1 MILGLLVSTM
11 FSERAH
17 ANAAMCAD
25 LFERTLAPWEL
36 PLIRS
41 SVKVDDRVVY
51 YEHFKAKKGF
61 PTLLV
66 FSGLFTPMS
75 DFAAFQATFLRQ
87 SRGEGL
93 LIVAYSTQLE
103 SMIWSVLAH
112 GEKANFKDLGLENF
126 VREATAV
133 LNKEDVRSPIAVA
146 GYSFGSAPASRFAQF
161 HRERVTDLIFAGPL
175 VSPGDHNTQVHTSK
189 EIFESMA
196 AWNFVFGRT
205 MVDSMRN
212 TAANTTASSIIH
224 DFMQRQKLPDSISKD
239 EAIDALA
246 AQIRAAEGFDL
257 RSEDAS
263 LWPRT
268 NFIYGEREAPARA
281 LFIQNVIEKLGKT
294 DSKGEVLIVPGAPHT
309 VFASAPRAS
318 VEFVLNRM
326 RTPKKP

>member
-1 MILGLLVSTM
+1 MTA
-11 FSERAH
+11 FSQSVW
-17 ANAAMCAD
+17 ANGAMCAD
-25 LFERTLAPWEL
+25 LFERTLSPWEL
-36 PLIRS
+36 PLVRS
-41 SVKVDDRVVY
+41 SVKVDERVVY

-75 DFAAFQATFLRQ
+75 DFASFQATFLRQ

-112 GEKANFKDLGLENF
+112 RQKSDFKDVTLESF

-133 LNKEDVRSPIAVA
+133 LNKEEVHSPISVA

-161 HRERVTDLIFAGPL
+161 HRDRVTDLIFAGPL
-175 VSPGDHNTQVHTSK
+175 VSPGDHNAQVYASK

-196 AWNFVFGRT
+196 AWNFVFGKT
-205 MVDSMRN
+205 MIDSMRN
-212 TAANTTASSIIH
+212 TAANSTASSIIH
-224 DFMQRQKLPDSISKD
+224 EFLQRQKLPDSISKD

-257 RSEDAS
+257 RSEDSS

-281 LFIQNVIEKLGKT
+281 LFIQNVIEGLAN
-294 DSKGEVLIVPGAPHT
+294 SEAKGEVVIVPGAPHT
-309 VFASAPRAS
+309 VFASSPRAS
-318 VEFVLNRM
+318 VEFVLQRM
-326 RTPKKP
+326 RTPVRR